1 MAAISVSSLTTSGVM
16 AAEFIKNCCKGLLSK
31 EKEAE
36 PEAIKKRD
44 APSTSR
50 KSLSDTES
58 KQPPVG
64 SVFGKKQVGCTEHF
78 LLSRLPLDG
87 KQVPFV
93 VPTLK
98 PSYIQPN
105 SQLNSSY
112 LEGLQGSARSM
123 FTDRKGELS
132 GMSQLGVDPDAVFHP
147 SYMLHHVSPG
157 SARRPSQQVKGLNK
171 RGSVWD
177 LKGNKSPVSPGLSSS
192 MFDLATPH
200 SHIQRYDSVSSVQ
213 SSESSMR
220 DSLGSNRSLESIT
233 HSGDE
238 RELGKLHVRL
248 CYQASHEQIW
258 ITVVRCKDLYL
269 SGDHPDIGI
278 KGTITLPKPVRFKSS
293 VKEGTHDLE
302 FMETFVF
309 ALKLQQ
315 LQTVGLVFKVL
326 THHPRKRTIG
336 ECAMSLRK
344 LSSVESEHWLDITPI
359 SKALPCHAELNIGTC
374 FQPVSSRIQLQ
385 ILAAQNL
392 PSSSTPLGPSFS
404 VKMEMHDVN
413 GLVAKK
419 KTRALKSTNGQV
431 KWGETF
437 LFPIAQEEQGIRF
450 TVRLYSRSSVRRKHF
465 LGKVQMGWENSSSE
479 AKEQWMDTTT
489 NPEKVVVMW
498 QKLNPI

>member
-1 MAAISVSSLTTSGVM
+1 MAI
-16 AAEFIKNCCKGLLSK
+16 EFIKNCCKGLLSK
-31 EKEAE
+31 EKETE
-36 PEAIKKRD
+36 PEAIKERD
-44 APSTSR
+44 APTRYR

-58 KQPPVG
+58 ERPPVG
-64 SVFGKKQVGCTEHF
+64 YVYGKKQVGCTEHF
-78 LLSRLPLDG
+78 LLSRPPLDG

-112 LEGLQGSARSM
+112 PEGLQGSAKSM
-123 FTDRKGELS
+123 FNDRKGELS

-157 SARRPSQQVKGLNK
+157 SARRPHQQIKGPNK
-171 RGSVWD
+171 HGSVWD

-200 SHIQRYDSVSSVQ
+200 SHIQRYDSVSSVR

-220 DSLGSNRSLESIT
+220 DSLGSNRSLESVT
-233 HSGDE
+233 LSGDE

-248 CYQASHEQIW
+248 CYQDSHEQIW
-258 ITVVRCKDLYL
+258 ITIVRCKDLYL
-269 SGDHPDIGI
+269 SGDHPSIGI
-278 KGTITLPKPVRFKSS
+278 KGTITLPKPVQFKSS

-326 THHPRKRTIG
+326 IHHPRKRTIG
-336 ECAMSLRK
+336 ECAMSLHK

-359 SKALPCHAELNIGTC
+359 SKATLPCHAELQIGTC

-385 ILAAQNL
+385 IMAAQNL
-392 PSSSTPLGPSFS
+392 SISSTPLGPSFS
-404 VKMEMHDVN
+404 VKIEMHDVN
-413 GLVAKK
+413 GLVTKK

-437 LFPIAQEEQGIRF
+437 LFPIAQEKQGIRF

-465 LGKVQMGWENSSSE
+465 LGKVRINTSLLLT
-479 AKEQWMDTTT
+479 AT
-489 NPEKVVVMW
+489 P
-498 QKLNPI
+498 

>member
-1 MAAISVSSLTTSGVM
+1 M

-105 SQLNSSY
+105 SQLNSIY
-112 LEGLQGSARSM
+112 LEGLQADGLTEFHFFQQNTRNC
-123 FTDRKGELS
+123 DCS
-132 GMSQLGVDPDAVFHP
+132 GLRNENIGHWRIGKTHTYMHP
-147 SYMLHHVSPG
+147 SCRVSTLQAAG
-157 SARRPSQQVKGLNK
+157 G
-171 RGSVWD
+171 VWD

>member
-1 MAAISVSSLTTSGVM
+1 MAI
-16 AAEFIKNCCKGLLSK
+16 EFIKNCCKGLLSK
-31 EKEAE
+31 EKETE
-36 PEAIKKRD
+36 PEAIKERD
-44 APSTSR
+44 APTRYR

-58 KQPPVG
+58 ERPPVG
-64 SVFGKKQVGCTEHF
+64 YVYGKKQVGCTEHF
-78 LLSRLPLDG
+78 LLSRPPLDG

-112 LEGLQGSARSM
+112 PEGLQGSAKSM
-123 FTDRKGELS
+123 FNDRKGELS

-157 SARRPSQQVKGLNK
+157 SARRPHQQIKGPNK
-171 RGSVWD
+171 HGSVWD

-200 SHIQRYDSVSSVQ
+200 SHIQRYDSVSSVR

-220 DSLGSNRSLESIT
+220 DSLGSNRSLESVT
-233 HSGDE
+233 LSGDE

-248 CYQASHEQIW
+248 CYQDSHEQIW
-258 ITVVRCKDLYL
+258 ITIVRCKDLYL
-269 SGDHPDIGI
+269 SGDHPSIGI
-278 KGTITLPKPVRFKSS
+278 KGTITLPKPVQFKSS
-293 VKEGTHDLE
+293 VKEGTH
-302 FMETFVF
+302 
-309 ALKLQQ
+309 LQQ

-326 THHPRKRTIG
+326 IHHPRKRTIG
-336 ECAMSLRK
+336 ECAMSLHK

-359 SKALPCHAELNIGTC
+359 SKATLPCHAELQIGTC

-385 ILAAQNL
+385 IMAAQNL
-392 PSSSTPLGPSFS
+392 SISSTPLGPSFS
-404 VKMEMHDVN
+404 VKIEMHDVN
-413 GLVAKK
+413 GLVTKK

-437 LFPIAQEEQGIRF
+437 LFPIAQEKQGIRF

-479 AKEQWMDTTT
+479 AKEQWMDTTM

>member
-1 MAAISVSSLTTSGVM
+1 MAT
-16 AAEFIKNCCKGLLSK
+16 EFIKNCCKGLLSK

-36 PEAIKKRD
+36 PEAIKEHV
-44 APSTSR
+44 APPRSR

-58 KQPPVG
+58 ERSPVG
-64 SVFGKKQVGCTEHF
+64 SVYGKKRVGCTEHF
-78 LLSRLPLDG
+78 LLSRPPLDG
-87 KQVPFV
+87 RQVPFV

-112 LEGLQGSARSM
+112 PEGLQ
-123 FTDRKGELS
+123 
-132 GMSQLGVDPDAVFHP
+132 
-147 SYMLHHVSPG
+147 
-157 SARRPSQQVKGLNK
+157 
-171 RGSVWD
+171 VWD

-233 HSGDE
+233 LSGDE

-269 SGDHPDIGI
+269 ASGSGDHPVIGI
-278 KGTITLPKPVRFKSS
+278 KGTITLPKPVQFKSS
-293 VKEGTHDLE
+293 VKEGTHELE

-315 LQTVGLVFKVL
+315 LQTVGLVFRVL

-359 SKALPCHAELNIGTC
+359 SKALPCHAELHIGTC

-392 PSSSTPLGPSFS
+392 PSSSTPLGSSFS

-437 LFPIAQEEQGIRF
+437 LFPIAQGEQGIRF

-465 LGKVQMGWENSSSE
+465 LGKVDHSLYKLLYTPLCFSNMESFRGTNAVPSLLKMREYLGTSLNS
-479 AKEQWMDTTT
+479 T
-489 NPEKVVVMW
+489 
-498 QKLNPI
+498 L